1 MENWHHF
8 LVTVEE
14 RAVAAGIAAD
24 VVYAAASLPG
34 VANYQDS
41 SPGRTS
47 NAYQRN
53 DWVGVV

>member
-14 RAVAAGIAAD
+14 RAVAVDIAAD
-24 VVYAAASLPG
+24 VASLPG

-41 SPGRTS
+41 SPDRTS